1 MSGSTREYIQYKFD
15 PLLHPLP
22 PPLKFVRINDDDD
35 GSENVTFKM
44 NLHFFKLCRV
54 YFNLLK
60 MTNVGK
66 FLLELNSWG
75 PH

>member
-1 MSGSTREYIQYKFD
+1 
-15 PLLHPLP
+15 
-22 PPLKFVRINDDDD
+22 
-35 GSENVTFKM
+35 M